1 MKNALYF
8 LAGLTLGAIA
18 GTIGTRLYLD
28 KKLNDEIDESLFEE
42 DYEEEEVI
50 NPPTKE
56 VDPEIKEK
64 LLKNWNKPEIGVKTE
79 ADFAESEHPV
89 DSDEDDGL
97 MDPDEADEFED
108 ATDDDI
114 SLMEKSADIMDDY
127 VRHKNDPPRFVEES
141 EVKSLPSSI
150 ETEEWTYFTDD
161 DTMVND
167 DDDVVEDYRRFIG
180 NILDDSGWLSDNEA
194 DDALILSY
202 EYHALYRV
210 SKVFRAWADMAESK
224 YGDILDKY
232 K

>member
-18 GTIGTRLYLD
+18 GVVGTRLYLD

-42 DYEEEEVI
+42 DYEDEGAI

-56 VDPEIKEK
+56 VDPDIREK
-64 LLKNWNKPEIGVKTE
+64 LLRNWNKPDIGVRTE
-79 ADFAESEHPV
+79 EDFAESEHPV
-89 DSDEDDGL
+89 DSDEDEGL
-97 MDPDEADEFED
+97 MDPDEDVK
-108 ATDDDI
+108 
-114 SLMEKSADIMDDY
+114 LMEKSADIMDDY
-127 VRHKNDPPRFVEES
+127 VVHKNDPPRFIEES
-141 EVKSLPSSI
+141 EAKGLPSSI

-210 SKVFRAWADMAESK
+210 SKVFRAWADMEESK